1 MSRPTPP
8 TYKTRNWPSYNE
20 ALKRRGS
27 LTIWFDPEMSW
38 EAAPTG
44 RRGRQQSYSD
54 AAIQTCLSM
63 KVLFGMALRQTT
75 GFVESLLQL
84 VGLDWTV
91 PDFSTLSRR
100 QKTLAVNIPY
110 RGSKGPLHLLIDS
123 TGIKVEGEGEW
134 HARKHGGP
142 KRRVWRK
149 IHLGIDEET
158 LEVRAVEI
166 TGSHIGDAPVLPDL
180 LGQIPADERIGSV
193 TADGAYDTRK
203 CHDAIADRGAH
214 AVIPP
219 RKNAKP
225 WKTITA
231 GALAIVLG
239 PMADKGS
246 PRNEALRAAKYLGR
260 ALWRRWSGYH
270 RRSRVETKMHCVKLL
285 GQRLMAR
292 DFDRQVAELQ
302 VRIAVLN
309 GYTAL
314 GIPVTEAVG

>member
-1 MSRPTPP
+1 
-8 TYKTRNWPSYNE
+8 
-20 ALKRRGS
+20 
-27 LTIWFDPEMSW
+27 
-38 EAAPTG
+38 
-44 RRGRQQSYSD
+44 
-54 AAIQTCLSM
+54 M
-63 KVLFGMALRQTT
+63 KVMFGMALRQTT
-75 GFVESLLQL
+75 GFVESLLRL
-84 VGLDWTV
+84 IGLDWTV
-91 PDFSTLSRR
+91 PNFSTLSRR
-100 QKTLAVNIPY
+100 QKTLAVNILY

-149 IHLGIDEET
+149 IHLGIAEET

-180 LGQIPADERIGSV
+180 LSQIPADQEIVSV

-225 WKTITA
+225 WKTVTA
-231 GALAIVLG
+231 GADA
-239 PMADKGS
+239 
-246 PRNEALRAAKYLGR
+246 RNEALRASKYFGR
-260 ALWRRWSGYH
+260 ALWRRCSGYQ
-270 RRSRVETKMHCVKLL
+270 RRSRVEAKMHCVKLL

-292 DFDRQVAELQ
+292 DFDRKVAELH
-302 VRIAVLN
+302 VRIAVPN